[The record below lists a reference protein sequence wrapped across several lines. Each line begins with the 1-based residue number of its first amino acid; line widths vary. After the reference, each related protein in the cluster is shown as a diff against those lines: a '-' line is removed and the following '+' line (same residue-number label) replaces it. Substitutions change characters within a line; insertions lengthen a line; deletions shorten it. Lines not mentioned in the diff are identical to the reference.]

1 MPSAGKGN
9 ENLGS
14 FIPEEGSGFG
24 TKLSFLHLC
33 QRECF
38 LSYFYISEGDIRA
51 AQPQSQFIY
60 AKILCWGGD

>member
-1 MPSAGKGN
+1 MLSAGEDN

-24 TKLSFLHLC
+24 TKLSFLYLC

-38 LSYFYISEGDIRA
+38 LSYFYVSGGDIRA
-51 AQPQSQFIY
+51 AQPQS
-60 AKILCWGGD
+60 